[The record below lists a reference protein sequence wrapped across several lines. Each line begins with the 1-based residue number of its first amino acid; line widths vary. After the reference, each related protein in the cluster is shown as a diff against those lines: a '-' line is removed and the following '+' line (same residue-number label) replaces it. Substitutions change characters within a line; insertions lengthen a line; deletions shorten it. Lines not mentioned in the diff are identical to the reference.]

1 MKNIKSIYITRKGT
15 IVVFVLIDNNLQRR
29 KKEMRIDKSVFK
41 GAWIINK

>member
-29 KKEMRIDKSVFK
+29 KKEMRIDKNVFK